1 MKYDKK
7 PKTIDES
14 IELLIERKLLIDN
27 TERAKKY
34 LSTIGYFRL
43 TGYMFHLQSKDG
55 NHTFDGKTSFNDI
68 INLYKFDKE
77 LRAIF
82 LEYLERIE
90 ICLRAKLTNTYSLKY
105 GFLWYANKDLFQDDK
120 TYEEINNEIR
130 KEFENPKE
138 RFLKSFKNRYV
149 DDLPPSNMA
158 LETLS
163 LGKLSRLYKGLKND
177 ELKIG
182 IASEFNL
189 ISSILSSF
197 LIYLS
202 HVRNICA
209 HHSRLWNKKITVD
222 RPIMP
227 NRKEYKFKGTNFED
241 TNTTVYGIIS
251 ILNRLLSSFN
261 NDNNF
266 TSKVEKLI
274 KDYNINPRLMGFPDD
289 WENNANWKM

>member
-14 IELLIERKLLIDN
+14 IELLRERKLIIDN
-27 TERAKKY
+27 TE
-34 LSTIGYFRL
+34 
-43 TGYMFHLQSKDG
+43 
-55 NHTFDGKTSFNDI
+55 
-68 INLYKFDKE
+68 
-77 LRAIF
+77 
-82 LEYLERIE
+82 
-90 ICLRAKLTNTYSLKY
+90 RAKLTNTYSLKY
-105 GFLWYANKDLFQDDK
+105 GFLWFAKKDLFQDVN
-120 TYEEINNEIR
+120 TYEEIYNEIR

-138 RFLKSFKNRYV
+138 RFLKSFKNRYT
-149 DDLPPSNMA
+149 DELPPSNMA

-197 LIYLS
+197 LVYLS

-222 RPIMP
+222 RSIMP
-227 NRKEYKFKGTNFED
+227 NRKEYNLKAQISKTLTQQF
-241 TNTTVYGIIS
+241 TV
-251 ILNRLLSSFN
+251 LFLF
-261 NDNNF
+261 
-266 TSKVEKLI
+266 
-274 KDYNINPRLMGFPDD
+274 
-289 WENNANWKM
+289 